1 MYEGIVKICYY
12 YLKDRKRVEFLNN
25 IGKGTE
31 CRYKGEKYLW
41 FADNPYKLYHSL
53 EFKTLDFFSEISKLP
68 THKKAYQ
75 KKCSLDL
82 KELIERDDKDLYQVQ
97 VNQIYLDRHEKDI
110 KNFLDNYKILKVQ
123 SLMAS
128 KKTNV
133 ILEIIE
139 QAHKKKQILFITNRI
154 TLAEEEYEKFKD
166 YGFKLYLNNDYDIG
180 DHLIVQFD
188 SLWKYD
194 LDAFDIVIIDEITS
208 LLLYVTEP
216 YDGKEKNY
224 KLSLD
229 KFLRLDEYIDKIVLL
244 DAFILDYPFKGKTL
258 GIYNAYRENLN
269 VVEYS
274 DKYTFFSSIIRNSL
288 KDFISFSSNEKR
300 ILNKIYKKLK
310 TKYHRNPLLITA
322 DTKGTIEK
330 LNKTRKME
338 EILTK
343 YDSIFYSPVITTGVS
358 FFKKPKIHFHYDNST
373 SIDPVNSI
381 QMIRRFRNA
390 KIIHYYVEGK
400 VSYKSTS
407 LEAIEHSNKVLDLF
421 KMYDY
426 NGTYL
431 GLTKTGE
438 RLLKVIQMKN
448 ILQNTHKYAFRELM
462 KYQFKK
468 VTENNFEMEKFQL

>member
-1 MYEGIVKICYY
+1 MYEGIVKICYF
-12 YLKDRKRVEFLNN
+12 YLKNRKKVEFLEN
-25 IGKGTE
+25 IGRGTK
-31 CRYKGEKYLW
+31 CKYKGENYIW
-41 FADNPYKLYHSL
+41 YADNPYKLFHNL
-53 EFKTLDFFSEISKLP
+53 EFKTIDFFSEISKLP

-75 KKCSLDL
+75 EKCSIDL
-82 KELIERDDKDLYQVQ
+82 QELIEKDDKDLYQIQ
-97 VNQIYLDRHEKDI
+97 VNQIYLDRHKEDV
-110 KNFLDNYKILKVQ
+110 KNFLENYKILKVQ

-139 QAHKKKQILFITNRI
+139 QAHKNKQILFITNRI
-154 TLAEEEYEKFKD
+154 TLAEEEYDKFKD
-166 YGFKLYLNNDYDIG
+166 FGFKLYLNNDYDIG

-216 YDGKEKNY
+216 YNGKEKNY
-224 KLSLD
+224 QKSLD
-229 KFLRLDEYIDKIVLL
+229 QFLKLDYKVDKIVLL

-258 GIYNAYRENLN
+258 GIYNGFREDLE

-274 DKYTFFSSIIRNSL
+274 NKYTFFSAIIRNAL
-288 KDFISFSSNEKR
+288 KYFISFSSNEKR
-300 ILNKIYKKLK
+300 ILKKIFNKLK
-310 TKYHRNPLLITA
+310 EKYNRNPLLITA
-322 DTKGTIEK
+322 DTKSEIEK
-330 LNKTRKME
+330 LNGSAKME
-338 EILTK
+338 EILNK
-343 YDSIFYSPVITTGVS
+343 HDSIFYSPVITTGVS
-358 FFKKPKIHFHYDNST
+358 FFKKPKVHFHYDNST

-390 KIIHYYVEGK
+390 KVIHYYVEGK
-400 VSYKSTS
+400 VSYKSTN
-407 LEAIEHSNKVLDLF
+407 LETIEYSNKVLDLF

-431 GLTKTGE
+431 GLTQTGE
-438 RLLKVIQMKN
+438 RLLKIIQMKN
-448 ILQNTHKYAFRELM
+448 ILHNTHKYAFRELM

-468 VTENNFEMEKFQL
+468 VTENNFEMEKFKL